1 MARIEG
7 EIVIARPV
15 DEVFDYAADQRNEPD
30 YNPRMARSEKVTS
43 GPVGRG
49 TVFRAEVRSLGR
61 TTARMRIACTAC
73 QRPALLASVTSM
85 RQAEFRVT
93 LTFAPVPVGTRM
105 HWSEQVRL
113 RGALH
118 LLAPLVIWLGRRQ
131 EQAIW
136 TSMKRQLESGRAGP
150 AHVRQAG

>member
-1 MARIEG
+1 MRIE
-7 EIVIARPV
+7 
-15 DEVFDYAADQRNEPD
+15 
-30 YNPRMARSEKVTS
+30 
-43 GPVGRG
+43 
-49 TVFRAEVRSLGR
+49 
-61 TTARMRIACTAC
+61 CTAC
-73 QRPALLASVTSM
+73 QRHALLASVTSM

-93 LTFAPVPVGTRM
+93 LTFAPVPAGTRM

>member
-7 EIVIARPV
+7 EMVIARPV

-30 YNPRMARSEKVTS
+30 YNPRMARSEKVTN
-43 GPVGRG
+43 GPVGQG

-61 TTARMRIACTAC
+61 TAPMRIECTDC

-93 LTFAPVPVGTRM
+93 LTFAPVPAGTRM

-113 RGALH
+113 KGGLRP
-118 LLAPLVIWLGRRQ
+118 LAPLVTWLGARQ

-136 TSMKRQLESGRAGP
+136 TSMKRQLESGGASLTPGE
-150 AHVRQAG
+150 ATG

>member
-1 MARIEG
+1 MGRIEG

-30 YNPRMARSEKVTS
+30 YNPRMARSDKVTS
-43 GPVGRG
+43 GPVGPG

-61 TTARMRIACTAC
+61 TAPMRIECTDC
-73 QRPALLASVTSM
+73 QRPALLATVTSM

-93 LTFAPVPVGTRM
+93 LTFNPVPAGTRM
-105 HWSEQVRL
+105 RWSEQVRL
-113 RGALH
+113 KGGLRPLTP
-118 LLAPLVIWLGRRQ
+118 LATWLGRRQ

-136 TSMKRQLESGRAGP
+136 TSMKRQLESGRGS
-150 AHVRQAG
+150 QAPGKATG